1 MHSKNPA
8 SSAHFCGQM
17 ARCVVGMIVD
27 FPIQQSGDTTMI
39 HEFDAMIHEFDAR
52 RTIFFVVLCS

>member
-1 MHSKNPA
+1 
-8 SSAHFCGQM
+8 M

-27 FPIQQSGDTTMI
+27 FPIQQRGDTTMI